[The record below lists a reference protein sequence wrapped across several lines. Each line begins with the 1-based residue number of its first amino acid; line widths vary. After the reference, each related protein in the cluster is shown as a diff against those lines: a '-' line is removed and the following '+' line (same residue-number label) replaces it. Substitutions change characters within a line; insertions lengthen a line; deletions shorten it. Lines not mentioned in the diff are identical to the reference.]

1 MEDTMQTKCAN
12 WEAFPIVTST
22 KAVEDKCSETKKG
35 IGKITM
41 LIRRGKKSQQKRI
54 FLWTVFIINRFP
66 LLYVTFSKTRQ
77 SIVRFIH
84 KDLWKKGKEKE
95 ATDKYQ
101 KPYQNRLKRKNR
113 ENTGKLQ
120 SLPRPETK
128 CFFFVC
134 FLWVFS
140 FVVPFNNW
148 HTITS
153 RPFSLFF
160 KLLDRHKL
168 RHYARIFRKILP
180 KWHDSILSSG

>member
-12 WEAFPIVTST
+12 WEASPIVTST
-22 KAVEDKCSETKKG
+22 KTVEDKCSETKKG

-66 LLYVTFSKTRQ
+66 LLYVTFSKTRK

-128 CFFFVC
+128 CFFLFAFYEF
-134 FLWVFS
+134 FLLWFLS
-140 FVVPFNNW
+140 IIDTLLP
-148 HTITS
+148 
-153 RPFSLFF
+153 RARSLSFF